1 MCVYVLTHTLL
12 LAVTGHGIR
21 LADNVFDRVW
31 VTDPLLVGLR
41 VDVHGL
47 VLIHL
52 GPAVVHR
59 RPRGRRPIY
68 SECAPVYTHR
78 HTHKHAHTH
87 THTHTH
93 TPGVFPT
100 ERQSTSLVFQGSGRP
115 ALMFL
120 RFLTR
125 AALHGA
131 VPSRRVDT
139 ASRWAET
146 APLAAYGA

>member
-78 HTHKHAHTH
+78 HKHTHAHTH
-87 THTHTH
+87 THTHTRRLPH
-93 TPGVFPT
+93 RATKHKSRFPRQRPARPHVFAVPDT
-100 ERQSTSLVFQGSGRP
+100 CRPAWCSSKSTS
-115 ALMFL
+115 
-120 RFLTR
+120 
-125 AALHGA
+125 
-131 VPSRRVDT
+131 
-139 ASRWAET
+139 
-146 APLAAYGA
+146 